1 MVQSSSCVIAWASYR
16 AWQRGMSWEG
26 DVKMTEY
33 RLYTVENDGHFIGSR
48 TFTADSDDDAVVWPS
63 NRLKITRLSFGV
75 VRGL

>member
-16 AWQRGMSWEG
+16 AWQRGISWEG

-48 TFTADSDDDAVVWPS
+48 SLALERSRPIVTMMP
-63 NRLKITRLSFGV
+63 
-75 VRGL
+75 